1 MSFVYFSNVRC
12 SFPNLAEPF
21 RSQKFPG
28 SPPMFSMDVIDID
41 PNNPQVKEF
50 MAQYSQ
56 LALNAWKEHAGPVM
70 QSIQG
75 DKRARCFGMGA
86 EKVNE
91 QTFKPLDGYGQGV
104 WINAKNK
111 NRPQMIRTDGKQ
123 ATSDMEAL
131 ELARKIYG
139 GCRVNV
145 ALKPWI
151 RTGNRGV
158 SCDLVAVQFAGD
170 DKAFG
175 EGAVDASGMFGAL
188 AGVAAPA
195 PSFLQPAAAQMP
207 LPPFMSAQ

>member
-1 MSFVYFSNVRC
+1 MSLVYFSNVRC
-12 SFPNLAEPF
+12 SFPHLAEPF

-28 SPPMFSMDVIDID
+28 SPPMFSMDIIDID
-41 PNNPQVKEF
+41 PNHPQIKEF
-50 MAQYSQ
+50 MTQYSQ
-56 LALNAWKEHAGPVM
+56 LAFQAWKEHAGPVM

-75 DKRARCFGMGA
+75 DKRARCFGMGP

-91 QTFKPLDGYGQGV
+91 QTFKQLEGYGQGV

-111 NRPQMIRTDGKQ
+111 NRPQMIRADGNQ
-123 ATSDMEAL
+123 SSNDMEAL

-145 ALKPWI
+145 ALKPWV

-170 DKAFG
+170 DTAFG
-175 EGAVDASGMFGAL
+175 EGAVDASGMFGAV
-188 AGVAAPA
+188 AGAAAPA